1 MFGGQMVKAGCGR
14 TARLSA
20 STTRLPRRT
29 ASRAGTLPHDER
41 RARPARRDPRVRGR
55 RRSEPRRR
63 RREDREVHHHQHD
76 HERVYAYIFNRNR
89 LMARAD
95 MQGSEITR
103 IDTSR
108 IPTRPVNRRG
118 ARGVTWQDRH
128 RRGDVPSIRDGGL
141 GIDDRERTLNCE
153 VPTRGWRRTDQARG
167 RHGRMSAIPAPTRR
181 RRKHGEPVGTDLGHQ
196 AGVRD
201 VGSRDAAIGPRGVRA
216 ARRRVPR

>member
-1 MFGGQMVKAGCGR
+1 MTNAALDQLDATRGFEVGVGPSLVVVDAGVGR
-14 TARLSA
+14 SITSNTIT
-20 STTRLPRRT
+20 S
-29 ASRAGTLPHDER
+29 D
-41 RARPARRDPRVRGR
+41 
-55 RRSEPRRR
+55 
-63 RREDREVHHHQHD
+63 
-76 HERVYAYIFNRNR
+76 VYAYIFNRNR

-95 MQGSEITR
+95 IQGSEITR

-118 ARGVTWQDRH
+118 ARGVTWQDRR